1 MAPPARVLVAERQ
14 PLYRDGLA
22 RVVESCPDL
31 ELVGVATDAMEA
43 LAELKRLTPDVAV
56 LDIALPGLAGSSAVA
71 TLRREGVEAQVV
83 LLAADVDSATV
94 YQAVAAGAKGFL
106 SKDADAGEIGAGI
119 ATVARG
125 ETVLAPA
132 VQSALAS
139 QIQRRADRD
148 AAPAL
153 SAREAEVLRLIADG
167 RSAPEI
173 GAQLHLST
181 ATVKG
186 HLQSL
191 YEKLGVSDRAAAVA
205 RAMRCGLLD

>member
-1 MAPPARVLVAERQ
+1 MADRQ

-22 RVVESCPDL
+22 RVVEACPDL
-31 ELVGVATDAMEA
+31 ELVGVARDAGQA
-43 LAELKRLTPDVAV
+43 LADLKRLTPDVAV
-56 LDIALPGLAGSSAVA
+56 LDTALPGLAESSPVA
-71 TLRREGVEAQVV
+71 TLRREGVEAEVV

-106 SKDADAGEIGAGI
+106 SKDADAGEIGASI
-119 ATVARG
+119 AAVGRG

-132 VQSALAS
+132 VQSALAT
-139 QIQRRADRD
+139 QIQRRAERD
-148 AAPAL
+148 SAPAL

-173 GAQLHLST
+173 GAELHLST

-191 YEKLGVSDRAAAVA
+191 YDKLGVSDRAAAVA

>member
-1 MAPPARVLVAERQ
+1 MATPARVLIAERQ

-22 RVVESCPDL
+22 RVVESCRDL
-31 ELVGVATDAMEA
+31 ELVGVAAEAGEA
-43 LAELKRLTPDVAV
+43 LAELKRLAPDVAV
-56 LDIALPGLAGSSAVA
+56 LDIALPDLPGSSAVA

-83 LLAADVDSATV
+83 LLAAEVDSATV

-106 SKDADAGEIGAGI
+106 SKDADAAEIGASI
-119 ATVARG
+119 AAVGRG

-132 VQSALAS
+132 VQSALAT
-139 QIQRRADRD
+139 QIQRRAERD
-148 AAPAL
+148 SAPAL

-173 GAQLHLST
+173 GAELHLST

-191 YEKLGVSDRAAAVA
+191 YDKLGVSDRAAAVA